1 MNIILSSKNKLKYN
15 AAHLQ
20 DPFFGVND
28 SMKTSFK
35 LLVPIVKKIIPNK
48 RFPARK
54 ILSN

>member
-20 DPFFGVND
+20 DPFFGVKD

-35 LLVPIVKKIIPNK
+35 ILLPMIPN
-48 RFPARK
+48 RRVPARK

>member
-1 MNIILSSKNKLKYN
+1 MNIILSSNNKLKYN

-20 DPFFGVND
+20 DPFFGVKD

-35 LLVPIVKKIIPNK
+35 ILLPIVKKIIPN
-48 RFPARK
+48 RRVPARK

>member
-28 SMKTSFK
+28 SMKTSLK
-35 LLVPIVKKIIPNK
+35 ILVPIIKLIVPNGRIPV
-48 RFPARK
+48 RT
-54 ILSN
+54 LSN